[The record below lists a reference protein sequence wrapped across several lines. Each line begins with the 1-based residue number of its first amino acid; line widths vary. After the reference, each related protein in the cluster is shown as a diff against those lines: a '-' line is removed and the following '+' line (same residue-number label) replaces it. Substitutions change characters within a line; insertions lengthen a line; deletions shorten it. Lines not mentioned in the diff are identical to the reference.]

1 MPDSQAGAGR
11 IAAVGAITAAAIQSG
26 KLDASD
32 RAAVKEYFGL
42 MYYGEPK
49 SPWLLEWLD
58 TEIKPQLYQ
67 NVLQTPQRITAGR

>member
-42 MYYGEPK
+42 MYYDLFAR
-49 SPWLLEWLD
+49 SPED
-58 TEIKPQLYQ
+58 E
-67 NVLQTPQRITAGR
+67 